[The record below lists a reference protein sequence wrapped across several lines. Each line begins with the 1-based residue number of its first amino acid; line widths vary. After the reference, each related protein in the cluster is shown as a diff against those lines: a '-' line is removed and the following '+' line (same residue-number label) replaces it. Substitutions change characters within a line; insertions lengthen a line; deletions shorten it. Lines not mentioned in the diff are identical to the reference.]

1 MVIRRGTVV
10 IIDFGTPL
18 GSETAKRR
26 PAVVIQ
32 RDELNN
38 SQLATITVAAITS
51 NTMHADRPGNV
62 FLPSTASGLDRD
74 SVVSV
79 TQVSTVDR
87 SRIDGIVG
95 ELPEYLIH
103 EIDSGLR
110 MALGV

>member
-1 MVIRRGTVV
+1 MIRRGTVV

-26 PAVVIQ
+26 PAIVIQ
-32 RDELNN
+32 RDELNK
-38 SQLATITVAAITS
+38 SQLATVIVAAVTS
-51 NTMHADRPGNV
+51 NTKQADRPGNV
-62 FLPSTASGLDRD
+62 FLPKTASGLNRD

-79 TQVSTVDR
+79 TQVSTIDR
-87 SRIDGIVG
+87 SRIDGIVC
-95 ELPEYLIH
+95 ELPEYLVE